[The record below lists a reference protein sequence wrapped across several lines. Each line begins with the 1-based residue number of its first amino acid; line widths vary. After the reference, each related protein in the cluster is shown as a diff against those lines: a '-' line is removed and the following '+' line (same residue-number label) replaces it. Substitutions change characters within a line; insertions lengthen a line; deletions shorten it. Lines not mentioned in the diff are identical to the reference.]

1 MNSFSNTCKMNSIN
15 RMNSST
21 NMNSISNDN
30 KVNNLNKMKE
40 WKNSNKSFPSK
51 SRGNKSKS
59 D

>member
-1 MNSFSNTCKMNSIN
+1 MNSIN

-51 SRGNKSKS
+51 NRGNKSKS

>member
-1 MNSFSNTCKMNSIN
+1 MNSFI
-15 RMNSST
+15 

-30 KVNNLNKMKE
+30 KANNLNKIKE

-51 SRGNKSKS
+51 NRGNKSKS